1 MERVFNLLR
10 SLGHLLL
17 PMFFPPPTHRGLWG
31 VLHALLVVGIT
42 IALRL
47 AQDHWQLTRM
57 LGRGPE
63 LVRAN
68 WLPILFLL
76 GYSLLWFASWLWSFF
91 HVAAEPVEFPDLEM
105 AWEEALS
112 VLDKAGIGLGDTP
125 IYLVVGRLRG
135 AEASLFSGGPALLVN
150 GPLASR
156 SPIQIYAHREA
167 IYVTC
172 PEACLT
178 AKQAELLEGE
188 TTGSAGAWGASP
200 SLDDVEKSIGMSMAS
215 GGVLVDVQAIIRRAQ
230 EEKRSLTPA
239 EHEQIRRLAGME
251 KPQDRSPVR
260 SSHHSIL
267 KRTEE
272 ADRLSARLA
281 YLCRLIAR
289 SRWPLCPINGVA
301 LLATMNATDTDED
314 AQQFALAMQRD
325 LRTIRESCRLY
336 FPVFALIGDWDR
348 LTGFGEFV
356 NQFPTEKSRQRLGKG
371 YPLVPSIPPDN
382 VVQSIE
388 QSVRWITDSLLPF
401 WVTRMFRIEA
411 LPTQFHAVLESNGL
425 LFRFLDDLR
434 ERSART
440 ARMVASGVVVDLEA
454 PPLFGG
460 CYIVGSEM
468 NHERA
473 FSPGFWKRLDE
484 TQGNVAWTEAA
495 FDADARDRRRTI
507 FGYALLGSAVVLV
520 AGFAVFVWSRQN

>member
-1 MERVFNLLR
+1 MERVFALLR
-10 SLGHLLL
+10 LLGHLLL
-17 PMFFPPPTHRGLWG
+17 PMFYPPVTHRGLWG
-31 VLHALLVVGIT
+31 VLHAIVVIGISVG
-42 IALRL
+42 LRL
-47 AQDHWQLTRM
+47 VQDHWQLTRR

-63 LVRAN
+63 LVREN

-76 GYSLLWFASWLWSFF
+76 GYALLWFASWLWSLL
-91 HVAAEPVEFPDLEM
+91 HVEAEPVEFPDLDM
-105 AWEEALS
+105 AWDEALAS
-112 VLDKAGIGLGDTP
+112 LEKAGIGLGDTP
-125 IYLVVGRLRG
+125 LYLIVGRLRDS
-135 AEASLFSGGPALLVN
+135 EASLFGGGPPLLVH
-150 GPLASR
+150 GLSGSR

-167 IYVTC
+167 IYLTC

-188 TTGSAGAWGASP
+188 TTSSSGGWTGSS
-200 SLDDVEKSIGMSMAS
+200 SLDDVEKSIGISMAS
-215 GGVLVDVQAIIRRAQ
+215 GGALIDVQAIIRRAR
-230 EEKRSLTPA
+230 EEQRSLTPA
-239 EHEQIRRLAGME
+239 EHEQIRRLAGVE
-251 KPQDRSPVR
+251 SPPERKPVR

-267 KRTEE
+267 KRAEE

-281 YLCRLIAR
+281 YLCRLISH
-289 SRWPLCPINGVA
+289 SRWPLCPINGVV

-314 AQQFALAMQRD
+314 AQQFALVMQRD

-336 FPVFALIGDWDR
+336 FPVYALIGDWDR
-348 LTGFGEFV
+348 LTGFREFLHL
-356 NQFPTEKSRQRLGKG
+356 FPADKFRQRLGRG
-371 YPLVPSIPPDN
+371 YPLVPSIPADT
-382 VVQSIE
+382 VVQCIE

-401 WVTRMFRIEA
+401 WATRMFRIESMPA
-411 LPTQFHAVLESNGL
+411 QFQAVFESNAS

-434 ERSART
+434 ERSGRT
-440 ARMVASGVVVDLEA
+440 ARMVASGVVVDLAA

-460 CYIVGSEM
+460 CYLLGPET

-495 FDADARDRRRTI
+495 LDADARDRRRTMV
-507 FGYALLGSAVVLV
+507 GYMLLAVAVALV